1 MLKIIINE
9 NNNKLLAN
17 IVNDVEKEFKQIQI
31 FGSDLDKILIEKIE
45 KGTYLDK
52 NSFIDR
58 FGYKQYLNNISTG
71 CKAALC
77 VANIPEKII
86 NLVECGNNARDAI
99 ISLIKDGNILIE
111 NNSITISNEFGSSI
125 DVIIDNKRFKDLDM
139 LNRYIFSERE
149 LNKCLK

>member
-9 NNNKLLAN
+9 NNSISNSV
-17 IVNDVEKEFKQIQI
+17 VNDVEKEFKQIQI
-31 FGSDLDKILIEKIE
+31 LGSNLDKILIEKIE
-45 KGTYLDK
+45 NGTYLDK
-52 NSFIDR
+52 NSFTDR

-77 VANIPEKII
+77 VANSPEKII